1 MRANEYP
8 MKSNLFKNFD
18 NAEIVRYGD
27 LTEEEQGYEV
37 VDVVLRGINPVSNG
51 YKVVVIA
58 SPETM
63 KLFNL
68 KPFVFQ
74 TGKRR

>member
-1 MRANEYP
+1 MKAKEYP

-18 NAEIVRYGD
+18 KTEKVRYSD
-27 LTEEEQGYEV
+27 LTDEEKDYEV
-37 VDVVLRGINPVSNG
+37 VDVVLRGIIPVSNG

-63 KLFNL
+63 KMFNL
-68 KPFVFQ
+68 KPRFYKI
-74 TGKRR
+74 TDK

>member
-1 MRANEYP
+1 MKAYEYP

-18 NAEIVRYGD
+18 KAGTVRYSD
-27 LTEEEQGYEV
+27 LTDEEKEYEV
-37 VDVVLRGINPVSNG
+37 VDIVLRGISPVSNG

-63 KLFNL
+63 RMFNL
-68 KPFVFQ
+68 KPRFYKI
-74 TGKRR
+74 TDK